1 MMETFDPN
9 FADFLRLLNSR
20 QVKYLVIGGYAVAL
34 HGFVRA
40 TGDLDVFVEASGE
53 NAAKLVMVFRDFGFP
68 SEDINAALFLE
79 FGKIVR
85 IGVPPLRLEIINQ
98 ISGVTFAECYEQRVI
113 ENIDEIS
120 VNFIDR
126 QSLITNKRAARRAKD
141 LADVEELTKGEGD

>member
-1 MMETFDPN
+1 METFDPN

-40 TGDLDVFVEASGE
+40 TGDLDIFVEVSDV
-53 NAAKLVMVFRDFGFP
+53 NATKLVSVFRDFGFLG
-68 SEDINAALFLE
+68 EDINLALFLE

-85 IGVPPLRLEIINQ
+85 IGVPPLRVEIINR
-98 ISGVTFAECYEQRVI
+98 ISGVTFAECYDRRVI
-113 ENIDEIS
+113 ADIDGMS

-126 QSLITNKRAARRAKD
+126 QSLLTNKRAARRAKD
-141 LADVEELTKGEGD
+141 LADVDELTKGESD